1 MERRRAIY
9 CTKQGDIET
18 SNYTLSHKLGSEQ
31 KERVSEQTNERS
43 GAREQREQTEQANK
57 WAVRVNERMDKQV
70 VQYLRLDPWLFKT
83 TVPPFQKQTS

>member
-1 MERRRAIY
+1 MTYTRELTPIEFSAQEFEDKRFYVRLGSLPSIIQRTWHY
-9 CTKQGDIET
+9 GSKQGDIET

-57 WAVRVNERMDKQV
+57 
-70 VQYLRLDPWLFKT
+70 
-83 TVPPFQKQTS
+83 